1 MTRLFVSGMNVYDNE
16 RNKPTP
22 MTVKIK
28 RLCAEAQIP
37 KYAHG
42 PNEDAGLDLCS
53 VEQVD
58 LKPGVPRAVATGL
71 SIELPA
77 GYEAQVRPRS
87 GLSLKYA
94 ISVANSPGTIDP
106 AYRGEIKV
114 ILINLGIETY
124 TVHAGDRIAQ
134 MVVARYEAIEWEESE
149 LTDTTRGAGGF
160 GSSGR

>member
-1 MTRLFVSGMNVYDNE
+1 
-16 RNKPTP
+16 

-28 RLCAEAQIP
+28 RLSAEAQIP

-42 PNEDAGLDLCS
+42 AEEDAGMDLCS
-53 VEQVD
+53 IEQAV
-58 LKPGVPRAVATGL
+58 LEPGISRAVATGL
-71 SIELPA
+71 SIELPP

-87 GLSLKYA
+87 GLAFKHA
-94 ISVANSPGTIDP
+94 VSVANSPGTIDP

-114 ILINLGIETY
+114 ILINLGREAY

-149 LTDTTRGAGGF
+149 LTGTTRGAGGF